1 MARANE
7 RNSGLRKELDER
19 EGKRAKEIAGLNQ
32 EIEALK
38 GQLKEEKDQTE
49 ELISSLKAKAVAAQD
64 EVNSRD
70 DKIRGMEKQI
80 QTL

>member
-49 ELISSLKAKAVAAQD
+49 DLISSLKAKAVAAQD